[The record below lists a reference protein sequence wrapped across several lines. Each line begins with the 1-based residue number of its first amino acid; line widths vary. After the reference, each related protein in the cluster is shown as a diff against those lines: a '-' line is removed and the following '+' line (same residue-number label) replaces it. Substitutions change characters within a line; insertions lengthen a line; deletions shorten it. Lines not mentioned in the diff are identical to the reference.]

1 MDKYFKKKDLS
12 LVLFLTKILKI
23 KTLIP
28 LLCKIQKLSFILSIV
43 LFVLGVIYIAY
54 YAPDDRLQGSVAK
67 IMYVHVPASW
77 GALALYLVMGIFNIL
92 GFIKRLPQCFI
103 IAKSIAPTGLA
114 YCFISLITGSLWGK
128 PTWGTYWVWDARL
141 TSMLILCVLYIA
153 YMVST
158 QTYDSTKLT
167 LGAYISVLGL
177 LNIPIIKGSVDWWFT
192 LHQPASI
199 QLLKLKSTLDPTM
212 FLGLM
217 IMAFAFAFYAAAM
230 CSCKIIYNLN
240 FFKSQ

>member
-1 MDKYFKKKDLS
+1 MDKDFNKKDWS
-12 LVLFLTKILKI
+12 LFFSLTKILKI
-23 KTLIP
+23 KTIIP
-28 LLCKIQKLSFILSIV
+28 LLNKIQKISFLLSIIAFLV
-43 LFVLGVIYIAY
+43 GGTYIILH
-54 YAPDDRLQGSVAK
+54 APDDVLQGSVAK

-77 GALALYLVMGIFNIL
+77 GALALYLVMGVFNIF

-114 YCFISLITGSLWGK
+114 YCLISLITGSLWGK

-141 TSMLILCVLYIA
+141 TSMLILCALYIG
-153 YMVST
+153 YIIST
-158 QTYDSTKLT
+158 QTYESSKLT

-199 QLLKLKSTLDPTM
+199 QLLKLKSTLDPSM
-212 FLGLM
+212 LIGLV

-230 CSCKIIYNLN
+230 CSCKVIYNLN
-240 FFKSQ
+240 FFKSR